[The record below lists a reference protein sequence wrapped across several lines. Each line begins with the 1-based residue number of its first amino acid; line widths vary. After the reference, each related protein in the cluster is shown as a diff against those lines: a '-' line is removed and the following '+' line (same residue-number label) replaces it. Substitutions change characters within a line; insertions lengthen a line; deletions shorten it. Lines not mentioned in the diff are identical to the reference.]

1 MFVKDVGSAQFEREV
16 VGRSHEVP
24 VVVDFWA
31 GWCAPCR
38 MLGPVLER
46 EVNALGG
53 RVELVKVDV
62 DQAQDLAAA
71 FQVQGIP
78 AVKAFRGGAVVAE
91 FTGARDGAFIRSWLA
106 SLAPSPA
113 QQALERATTEATLRP
128 LLEDP
133 EVGVAAAV
141 RLGAVL
147 LKANDPAAALS
158 VLEAVPMHHALHD
171 EAHGLRMQ
179 AQLALSATALG
190 DEATLR
196 QRLATNP
203 ADADALYAL
212 GCLSSARGEDEAAL
226 GSFLEVVG
234 LRKAKRDDARRAMVT
249 LFEKLGPQ
257 HPLTSTWRRRLQAVL

>member
-1 MFVKDVGSAQFEREV
+1 MFVKDVSSPQFEREV
-16 VGRSHEVP
+16 VARSHQVP

-53 RVELVKVDV
+53 RVELAKVDV

-78 AVKAFRGGAVVAE
+78 AVKAFRSGAVVAE
-91 FTGARDGAFIRSWLA
+91 FAGARDAAFVRSWLGA
-106 SLAPSPA
+106 LAPSEA
-113 QQALERATTEATLRP
+113 RQALERATTAQALRP
-128 LLEDP
+128 LLDDP
-133 EVGVAAAV
+133 EVGIAAAV
-141 RLGAVL
+141 RLAGVL
-147 LKANDPAAALS
+147 LKANQPTEALT

-196 QRLATNP
+196 QRLAVNP
-203 ADADALYAL
+203 GDADALYAL
-212 GCLSSARGEDEAAL
+212 GCLTSARGDDEAAL
-226 GSFLEVVG
+226 AAFLDVVS
-234 LRKAKRDDARRAMVT
+234 LRKTKRDEARRAMVT
-249 LFEKLGPQ
+249 VFEKLGPQ